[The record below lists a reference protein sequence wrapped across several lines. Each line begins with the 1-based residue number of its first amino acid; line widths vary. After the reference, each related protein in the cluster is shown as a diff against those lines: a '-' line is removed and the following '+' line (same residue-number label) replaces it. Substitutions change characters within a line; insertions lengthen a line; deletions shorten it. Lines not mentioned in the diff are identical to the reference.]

1 MGFGPARPPM
11 MEDVEEVIARD
22 IKNAEGHGA
31 TAEVPL
37 PFLRSL
43 YRVPL
48 VPARLRYMRGAS
60 TVVGLALAAILLGLV
75 WAWTAA

>member
-31 TAEVPL
+31 TSEVPL
-37 PFLRSL
+37 PFLRKL
-43 YRVPL
+43 YRAPL
-48 VPARLRYMRGAS
+48 VPGKLRHMRGA
-60 TVVGLALAAILLGLV
+60 TAIVGLGLLAILFGLI

>member
-22 IKNAEGHGA
+22 IKSAEGHGE
-31 TAEVPL
+31 TSEVPL
-37 PFLRSL
+37 PFLRNL

-48 VPARLRYMRGAS
+48 VSGKLQHMRRA
-60 TVVGLALAAILLGLV
+60 VVGLGLLAILFGLI
-75 WAWTAA
+75 WAWTAG